1 MSTNEQVKERTRRQ
15 QQSRQYVV
23 SNTGDQLAGDEDEIV
38 DEEWPSRLPT
48 SARRYQ
54 GYSVSPEA
62 VYQSGNT
69 RYHVRYVDMPQR
81 KNRQPQLPPLERE
94 VYTDEIEQ
102 LPQKRSGIYLH
113 PVAWFGVFCVLL
125 VVGWIGL
132 NVATS
137 WYQGLQNDWTYG
149 KQRHFEID
157 AVVGHND
164 SPAHPSHFTA
174 ENDNGQIIVIEL
186 PGGDV
191 SKAKIYQIETVPGNV
206 GNPPV
211 KLSFN
216 DMNGDGKVDMIVQ
229 IGDNSA
235 AIYVT

>member
-1 MSTNEQVKERTRRQ
+1 VDIPCEISTF
-15 QQSRQYVV
+15 S
-23 SNTGDQLAGDEDEIV
+23 SSLAWGG
-38 DEEWPSRLPT
+38 L
-48 SARRYQ
+48 
-54 GYSVSPEA
+54 
-62 VYQSGNT
+62 
-69 RYHVRYVDMPQR
+69 
-81 KNRQPQLPPLERE
+81 
-94 VYTDEIEQ
+94 
-102 LPQKRSGIYLH
+102 
-113 PVAWFGVFCVLL
+113 VA
-125 VVGWIGL
+125 GWIGL